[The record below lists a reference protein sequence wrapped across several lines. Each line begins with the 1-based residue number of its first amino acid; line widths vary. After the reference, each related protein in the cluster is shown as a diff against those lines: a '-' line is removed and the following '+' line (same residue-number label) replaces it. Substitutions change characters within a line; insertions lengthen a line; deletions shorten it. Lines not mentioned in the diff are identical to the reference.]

1 MNKFLKRIAVVLLL
15 ALMLPLLTFAQD
27 DQMTQPLPIDP
38 AVRIGKLPNG
48 LTYYIRHNEYPK
60 GQADFYLAQNVGSAL
75 EKDNQR
81 GLAHFLEHMC
91 FNGTTHFPGNKMD
104 EWIESIGVIN
114 FNAYTGID
122 ETVYNISSVPVARRA
137 VQDSCLLILR
147 DWANDLTLAPE
158 EIDKER
164 AVIHEEWR
172 RSMNGPQRISENILP
187 DIFPTSKYGHRLP
200 IGTMDVVDNFP
211 YQALRDYYE
220 AWYRPDQQAVIVVG
234 DIDVDRIEG
243 KIKEMFSDIEMPAD
257 APERIFEPVPDHKGT
272 LYGIGDDPE
281 MPALKAEI
289 YWLSDPMPKEI
300 HGSLAHYVNAYM
312 EYMIS
317 YMLRERLNDM
327 AAKSDAPFVSP
338 DFYFSDFITKSKRAM
353 GADVTAKDTDIITPL
368 AALYREVLR
377 AQRGGFTESEYE
389 RARNRYLSDFE
400 RAYNNR
406 ASATNEGYVNEYVR
420 HFLDG
425 VAIPDIEMK
434 YDIVNMLASQIPLE
448 AVNARLAEAVTPDN
462 RAVMVYSPRK
472 DGYTLPAKEVIEAA
486 LAAVDAETIEGFV
499 EEVKSEPFVPEAP
512 VAGKIVSVKENPLF
526 ATTEWTLSNGATVII
541 RPTEFK
547 EDEILFMAYAEGGYA
562 GRYTDDYAGSV
573 IFMPVALSRSGRGTY
588 SNSDFRKYV
597 AGRQISVM
605 PSFQSYIRTIAGST
619 TPKDLAGCMEVLYM
633 TFKDI
638 QWTDEEFSAMLKSYG
653 GMLANNENDP
663 GFIFDRYVAKTKYA
677 SPFEQVLTAEAVND
691 VSREKVTQI
700 ARDLTANAADWT
712 FTFVGNV
719 DPEVLRPLVETYIAS
734 LPGNP
739 ATAVKHVDSFDPAY
753 FAATGRATDVYTA
766 GMETPQTYVA
776 IYENAPIEYT
786 SKNLRLATIA
796 GQILSN
802 RLNKTVRE
810 EMGAVYS
817 IGATGMGA
825 ILGDNQFGIITQ
837 FPMKPEMKN
846 EVLDFIAGQFK
857 AMESDVTESELANI
871 KELLVTNIN
880 EALEQ
885 NGYWLDGIVTHGITG
900 VDGLNNA
907 VEIVNSLTVEDV
919 KEFMKAMNAAG
930 NYRVIIL
937 DPAE

>member
-1 MNKFLKRIAVVLLL
+1 MNKFLKRITAVLLL
-15 ALMLPLLTFAQD
+15 AMMLPPVASAQD

-75 EKDNQR
+75 EKDDQR

-91 FNGTTHFPGNKMD
+91 FNGTTHFPGNAMD
-104 EWIESIGVIN
+104 DWMESIGVIN

-122 ETVYNISSVPVARRA
+122 ETVYNISGVPVARQA
-137 VQDSCLLILR
+137 VRDSCLLILR
-147 DWANDLTLAPE
+147 DWANDLTLDPK

-172 RSMNGPQRISENILP
+172 RLMVGSNRITENILP
-187 DIFPTSKYGHRLP
+187 DVFPTSKYGHRLP
-200 IGTMDVVDNFP
+200 TGTMDVVDNFP

-234 DIDVDRIEG
+234 DIDVDRIED
-243 KIKEMFSDIEMPAD
+243 KIKEMFSDIEMPD
-257 APERIFEPVPDHKGT
+257 NAPERIFEPVPDHKGT

-289 YWLSDPMPKEI
+289 SWLSDPMPKEI
-300 HGSLAHYVNAYM
+300 HGSLAHYVNAYL

-317 YMLRERLNDM
+317 CMLRERLNDI
-327 AAKSDAPFVSP
+327 AAKSDSPFVSP
-338 DFYFSDFITKSKRAM
+338 DFYFTDFFTKSKHAM
-353 GADVTAKDTDIITPL
+353 EADVTAKDNDIITPL
-368 AALYREVLR
+368 VALYREVLR

-389 RARNRYLSDFE
+389 RARNKYLSIFE
-400 RAYNNR
+400 SAYNNR
-406 ASATNEGYVNEYVR
+406 ASATNEGYATEYVR
-420 HFLDG
+420 NFLDG

-434 YDIVNMLASQIPLE
+434 YNIVNMLAAQIPLE
-448 AVNARLAEAVTPDN
+448 VVNAKFAEAVTPDN
-462 RAVMVYSPRK
+462 RVIMVYSPRK
-472 DGYTLPAKEVIEAA
+472 DGYTLPSKEVIEAA

-526 ATTEWTLSNGATVII
+526 GTTEWILSNGASVII
-541 RPTEFK
+541 KPTKFK
-547 EDEILFMAYAEGGYA
+547 EDEILFTAYAMGGYA
-562 GRYTDDYAGSV
+562 GKYSDDYANSV

-597 AGRQISVM
+597 AGRQISVW
-605 PSFQSYIRTIAGST
+605 PSFQSYVRTVSGST

-638 QWTDEEFSAMLKSYG
+638 QWTDEEFSAIQKSYS

-663 GFIFDRYVAKTKYA
+663 GFIFNLDVAKTKYA
-677 SPFEQVLTAEAVND
+677 SPFEQIMTAEVVNGA
-691 VSREKVTQI
+691 SREKITQI
-700 ARDLTANAADWT
+700 AHDLTANAADWT

-719 DPEVLRPLVETYIAS
+719 DPEALRPLVETYIAS
-734 LPGNP
+734 LPGDP
-739 ATAVKHVDSFDPAY
+739 ATAVKSVDSFDPAY
-753 FAATGRATDVYTA
+753 FAATGTATNVYTTK
-766 GMETPQTYVA
+766 METPQTYVS

-786 SKNLRLATIA
+786 SKNLFLATIA

-802 RLNKTVRE
+802 RLSKTVRE

-817 IGATGMGA
+817 IGASGMATIWGNNPSV
-825 ILGDNQFGIITQ
+825 IFTE

-871 KELLVTNIN
+871 KELLVTNIT
-880 EALEQ
+880 EAFEQ
-885 NGYWLDGIVTHGITG
+885 NDYWLDKIVSHSING
-900 VDGLNNA
+900 VDSLNNA
-907 VEIVNSLTVEDV
+907 VEIVNSLTVDDV